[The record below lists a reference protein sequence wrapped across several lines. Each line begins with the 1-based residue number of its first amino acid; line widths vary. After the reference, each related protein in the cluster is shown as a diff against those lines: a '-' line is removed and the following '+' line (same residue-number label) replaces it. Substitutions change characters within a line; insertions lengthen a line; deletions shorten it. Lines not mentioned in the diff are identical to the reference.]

1 MVILTTFDADSLLSK
16 LPTYVQMG
24 VGLRLYNAGY
34 SRIQLQLLLFWD
46 FNTMNLMVLHSAQV
60 ICTPYKYTSTTNL
73 HRRMVQTNAC
83 CEKSNLY
90 KTITLQLRSRLT
102 TLVPDMIENLVLFF
116 FATSGLSAPTTDAGS
131 NDCYPTKELKTAKYD
146 DLRFDD
152 GGFNPIPPHY
162 YGLSY
167 TAFQVDQYD
176 GWFPPTSGNQTAV
189 AYGGSGNF
197 SVPNSYCFTLFHL
210 PHYR

>member
-1 MVILTTFDADSLLSK
+1 MTFKAL
-16 LPTYVQMG
+16 
-24 VGLRLYNAGY
+24 A
-34 SRIQLQLLLFWD
+34 LLF
-46 FNTMNLMVLHSAQV
+46 
-60 ICTPYKYTSTTNL
+60 
-73 HRRMVQTNAC
+73 
-83 CEKSNLY
+83 
-90 KTITLQLRSRLT
+90 
-102 TLVPDMIENLVLFF
+102 LVS
-116 FATSGLSAPTTDAGS
+116 SGLSAPTSDAS
-131 NDCYPTKELKTAKYD
+131 TNDCHPTKELKTAKYD

-197 SVPNSYCFTLFHL
+197 SVPDSPPKQTFDLESFSYACIGGIPQPECAISVWGWKPDGRKLFRPITFPRL
-210 PHYR
+210 DPGHYPNEFVMNATTFGKDWQGLKSVGFSIARKDNGGDMYAGLWLDDVKYTITTGC